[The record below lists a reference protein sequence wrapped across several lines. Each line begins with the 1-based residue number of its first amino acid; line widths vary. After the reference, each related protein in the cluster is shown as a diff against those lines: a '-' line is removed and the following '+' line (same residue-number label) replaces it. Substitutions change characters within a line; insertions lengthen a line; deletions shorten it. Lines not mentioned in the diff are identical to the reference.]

1 MDVSSI
7 IKKIACWAGYCLFAG
22 YSAFMTAKSISM
34 SFEIER
40 TWIVFIF
47 VFIVSLVSG
56 VGLSMVIRELQNR
69 FNLSKSKFIIGLI
82 LFLPLWIVSFC
93 TNVHY
98 MFMSNEGFGV
108 VSSEL
113 GVYKN
118 YVEDVINKNKD
129 SNNEKM
135 QDDLDLC
142 VATIN
147 NYISAFTGECDHSI
161 RDGFGPVAVSK
172 LKDIE
177 EYFDRT
183 ALQYNDRNDYSDIF
197 HDDND
202 RGDVGKRGEREVS
215 AIKNKYTLRVLEKLR
230 IREAVIRNH
239 YKRLIPQ
246 TKEMEVIKDFI
257 NDSVYVVDIPQIR
270 DIATPEVYYL
280 FSKIQLKGNILD
292 KLPITDQI
300 TIKNLMK
307 ESKTND
313 VKDINKGE
321 FRYKIYPSSRM
332 FSTLNVWG
340 DMFNDRLPY
349 DMKLLGWILF
359 SLIIDIVAYVL
370 RIFAN

>member
-1 MDVSSI
+1 MNKSRVI
-7 IKKIACWAGYCLFAG
+7 QKIACWAAYCLFAG

-34 SFEIER
+34 SFDIKQ

-47 VFIVSLVSG
+47 VFIVALISG
-56 VGLSMVIRELQNR
+56 YCLSIVIEQLQNR
-69 FNLSKSKFIIGLI
+69 YNPSKSKFVLGVLGFL
-82 LFLPLWIVSFC
+82 LFWGVSFA

-98 MFMSNEGFGV
+98 MLMSNEGLKV
-108 VSSEL
+108 VGAEL

-129 SNNEKM
+129 LNNEKM

-183 ALQYNDRNDYSDIF
+183 ALKYNDRNDYSDIF
-197 HDDND
+197 HEDND

-215 AIKNKYTLRVLEKLR
+215 TLKNKYTLRVLEKLR
-230 IREAVIRNH
+230 IRETVIRNH
-239 YKRLIPQ
+239 YKRQIPQ

>member
-47 VFIVSLVSG
+47 VFIVALISG
-56 VGLSMVIRELQNR
+56 YCLSIVIEQLQNR
-69 FNLSKSKFIIGLI
+69 YNPSKSKFVLGI
-82 LFLPLWIVSFC
+82 LGFLLFWGVSFA

-98 MFMSNEGFGV
+98 MLMSNEGLKV
-108 VSSEL
+108 VGAEL

-129 SNNEKM
+129 LNNEKM

-183 ALQYNDRNDYSDIF
+183 ALKYNDRNDYSDIF
-197 HDDND
+197 HEDND

-215 AIKNKYTLRVLEKLR
+215 TLKNKYTLRVLEKLR
-230 IREAVIRNH
+230 IRETVIRNH
-239 YKRLIPQ
+239 YKRQIPQ
-246 TKEMEVIKDFI
+246 TKEMEVIRDFI
-257 NDSVYVVDIPQIR
+257 NDSLYVVDIPQITE
-270 DIATPEVYYL
+270 IATPEVYYQ
-280 FSKIQLKGNILD
+280 FSKIQLNGNVLD
-292 KLPITDQI
+292 KLPLTNKKSIED
-300 TIKNLMK
+300 LMK
-307 ESKTND
+307 ESKTDNI
-313 VKDINKGE
+313 KDIDKGE
-321 FRYKIYPSSRM
+321 FRYKSYPSSRM
-332 FSTLNVWG
+332 FSTFNVWS
-340 DMFNDRLPY
+340 DMFNDRLPN
-349 DMKLLGWILF
+349 DMKLFGWILF
-359 SLIIDIVAYVL
+359 SLIIDVVAYVL